1 MLTLTEA
8 AQDAVRDIVAEEG
21 GPAGSGLRITAEPA
35 GDGEAEL
42 EMAVVP
48 EPEPGDQVIDEGG
61 ARVFLEREAASLL
74 DDQVLDAQGH
84 EEHFHF
90 SIEPQPAE

>member
-8 AQDAVRDIVAEEG
+8 AKDAVRDIVADDG
-21 GPAGSGLRITAEPA
+21 GPEGSGLRITAEPA

-48 EPEPGDQVIDEGG
+48 EPEAGDEVIDEGG
-61 ARVFLEREAASLL
+61 ARVFLEREAATLL
-74 DDQVLDAQGH
+74 DDQVLDAQAH
-84 EEHFHF
+84 EDHFHF
-90 SIEPQPAE
+90 SIEPQAAE

>member
-42 EMAVVP
+42 EMAS
-48 EPEPGDQVIDEGG
+48 
-61 ARVFLEREAASLL
+61 RS
-74 DDQVLDAQGH
+74 
-84 EEHFHF
+84 
-90 SIEPQPAE
+90 PATR